1 MVMWIEATGRTAKSN
16 CAEEGPRHAKSEG
29 RGLTVQK
36 LEIGHVYD
44 PRLAT
49 AEYSLLIPIMMFVL
63 RHGWYLS
70 VRATN
75 VQTIMPH
82 VMTTVPRPR

>member
-16 CAEEGPRHAKSEG
+16 CAEEGPRHAKS
-29 RGLTVQK
+29 GLTVQK

-49 AEYSLLIPIMMFVL
+49 AEYSLLIPIMMFD
-63 RHGWYLS
+63 
-70 VRATN
+70 AT
-75 VQTIMPH
+75 
-82 VMTTVPRPR
+82 